1 MSDIYKG
8 RRLFVI
14 LGILM
19 LCVFGIYNY
28 GLASDNTN
36 QSIKSQIRDTELA
49 ISVLAKLSVSDV
61 ISDQK
66 YSRSYFGESWGE
78 IKGCNTR
85 DVILYRDLSESVVDA
100 DCLVQSGNLTDP
112 YTGKLI
118 KFMRGKNT
126 SSSVQIDHV
135 VALSDA
141 WKKGAYKMSQS
152 YREAFANDPLELL
165 AVDGPENI
173 KKSDSDASDWLPKNI
188 SYRCEYVSRQIAVK
202 FKYNLWISYREAQTI
217 KNVLNKCPEQRLP
230 SR

>member
-1 MSDIYKG
+1 
-8 RRLFVI
+8 
-14 LGILM
+14 
-19 LCVFGIYNY
+19 
-28 GLASDNTN
+28 
-36 QSIKSQIRDTELA
+36 
-49 ISVLAKLSVSDV
+49 
-61 ISDQK
+61 
-66 YSRSYFGESWGE
+66 
-78 IKGCNTR
+78 
-85 DVILYRDLSESVVDA
+85 
-100 DCLVQSGNLTDP
+100 
-112 YTGKLI
+112 
-118 KFMRGKNT
+118 MRGKNT

-152 YREAFANDPLELL
+152 YRETFANDPLELL